1 MLWQPGEPAQQQADA
16 TSDADFV
23 TSMTVAAG
31 LWGNLLFVLFH
42 QQPVRIQ
49 VPLLAVSSILQAL
62 RAAQASWQ
70 SSSHAS
76 TAFGVNN
83 SSSLAYSP
91 STGSS
96 SAFGMFASLHGQQQQ
111 LGQDAELLGVSEALK
126 WGFGLLAAGGI
137 NPDSRLWQLA
147 VPPRATS
154 LVATKLFVHGFGG
167 FILPVFV
174 AYVVEWRY
182 KVMFLLT
189 ACNLPQQQQLQVLTP
204 AAAIVRASLSLAL
217 LLYLG
222 WLLLLATSS
231 WLLCCGVAYM
241 LLACA

>member
-1 MLWQPGEPAQQQADA
+1 
-16 TSDADFV
+16 
-23 TSMTVAAG
+23 MTVAAG
-31 LWGNLLFVLFH
+31 VWGNLLFVLFH

-49 VPLLAVSSILQAL
+49 VPLLAASSILQAL
-62 RAAQASWQ
+62 SAAQASWQ
-70 SSSHAS
+70 GSSHAS
-76 TAFGVNN
+76 TAIAANN
-83 SSSLAYSP
+83 SSSSLAYSP
-91 STGSS
+91 RTGSS
-96 SAFGMFASLHGQQQQ
+96 SGFGMLPSLQGQQQQ
-111 LGQDAELLGVSEALK
+111 QHTELVGVSEALK
-126 WGFGLLAAGGI
+126 WGFGLLAAGGV
-137 NPDSRLWQLA
+137 NPDPGLWQLA
-147 VPPRATS
+147 APPQATS

-231 WLLCCGVAYM
+231 WLLCCGVASV